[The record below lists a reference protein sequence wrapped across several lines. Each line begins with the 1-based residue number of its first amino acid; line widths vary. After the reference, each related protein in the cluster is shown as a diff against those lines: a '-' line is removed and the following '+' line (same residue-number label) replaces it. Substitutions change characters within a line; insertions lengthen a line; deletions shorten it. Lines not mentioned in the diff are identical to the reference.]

1 MPILTQVQALGIMV
15 VTGLVLGVIYD
26 FYRIVR
32 SFSRPGSSTG
42 LVLDIVFWVAATPAT
57 FLMLV
62 AGNWGQLRSY
72 VFIGIAIGLFAY
84 FQLVSPLVLWGLL
97 SWVRWLGR
105 LFVGITSSVTHI
117 VAAPALLLRSL
128 WPIMRRVQQPN
139 WRVHLRPVW
148 WPHWRRINSRPFFR
162 RR

>member
-1 MPILTQVQALGIMV
+1 MV

-26 FYRIVR
+26 FYRVIR
-32 SFSRPGSSTG
+32 SFSRPGSSAG

-57 FLMLV
+57 FLLLI

-72 VFIGIAIGLFAY
+72 VFIGIAVGLFAY

-97 SWVRWLGR
+97 SWARWLGR
-105 LFVGITSSVTHI
+105 LFVGITSGVTRI
-117 VAAPALLLRSL
+117 FAAPAFLIRRL
-128 WPIMRRVQQPN
+128 WPVIPRAQHPIWRVNLRPN
-139 WRVHLRPVW
+139 WWLNG
-148 WPHWRRINSRPFFR
+148 RRLNGRPFFR